1 MMITHYRSHHAF
13 IIGGS
18 GGSGGSFRARP
29 EAEPTE
35 PTEAIYIHDIIIII
49 NSLVAR
55 LAGSVLKVVEV
66 SGHVPRRKPFQCGD
80 GPFAS
85 TCLDL

>member
-1 MMITHYRSHHAF
+1 MITHHRSHHTF

-35 PTEAIYIHDIIIII
+35 PTDAIHIHDIIIII
-49 NSLVAR
+49 NSPVAR
-55 LAGSVLKVVEV
+55 PCRIRVGGGGSFRARPEAET
-66 SGHVPRRKPFQCGD
+66 PFN
-80 GPFAS
+80 AVMALLLS